1 MQHND
6 LLGLAFGVRGG
17 LPVFTANS
25 MGNLHEHVQWKRG
38 IFSC

>member
-17 LPVFTANS
+17 LPVITAKG
-25 MGNLHEHVQWKRG
+25 MGELHELAHWKR
-38 IFSC
+38 